1 VTATLFVPVVSIART
16 KRGRYF
22 WAAWWTGTPVPS
34 PIEPAVSRDATASKF
49 AGGRERTGPSG
60 SPGSTE
66 DAGEPPLPNEK
77 TFKKPDASGGGLRS
91 HEEAFTAAARAA
103 AGALPGNPAAHRGG
117 APEASLV
124 EIDARW
130 ANAWLRMLSDLPP
143 FPKPRP
149 EKPPAPAA
157 APAGTPAN
165 NPSLWEILGIS
176 AKAPL
181 EEIKAA
187 YRKRALETHP
197 DHGGDPSAFRA
208 LVRAYQMALL
218 RRR

>member
-1 VTATLFVPVVSIART
+1 
-16 KRGRYF
+16 
-22 WAAWWTGTPVPS
+22 
-34 PIEPAVSRDATASKF
+34 
-49 AGGRERTGPSG
+49 
-60 SPGSTE
+60 
-66 DAGEPPLPNEK
+66 
-77 TFKKPDASGGGLRS
+77 
-91 HEEAFTAAARAA
+91 
-103 AGALPGNPAAHRGG
+103 
-117 APEASLV
+117 
-124 EIDARW
+124 
-130 ANAWLRMLSDLPP
+130 MLSDLPP

-157 APAGTPAN
+157 APVGTPAN

-181 EEIKAA
+181 EDIKAA

>member
-22 WAAWWTGTPVPS
+22 WAAWWTGSPVP
-34 PIEPAVSRDATASKF
+34 A
-49 AGGRERTGPSG
+49 
-60 SPGSTE
+60 STE
-66 DAGEPPLPNEK
+66 GEPPLPNEK

-143 FPKPRP
+143 FPRPRP

-157 APAGTPAN
+157 PVGTPAN

-176 AKAPL
+176 SKAPL